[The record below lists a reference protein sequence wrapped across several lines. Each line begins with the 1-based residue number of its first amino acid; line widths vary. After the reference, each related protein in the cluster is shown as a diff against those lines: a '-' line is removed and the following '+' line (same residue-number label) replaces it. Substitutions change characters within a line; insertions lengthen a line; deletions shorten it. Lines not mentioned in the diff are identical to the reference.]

1 MKVTFE
7 IDIDIN
13 GLNTTVDVEAIGDAY
28 DYEYYVYM
36 HGEQLS
42 FSKLGRVDRENI
54 HDEIVDQFRN
64 YISYHIE
71 SQL

>member
-13 GLNTTVDVEAIGDAY
+13 GLDTTVEVEAIGDARDY
-28 DYEYYVYM
+28 DYHVY
-36 HGEQLS
+36 HNGEQLKL
-42 FSKLGRVDRENI
+42 SKIGRVDRENI
-54 HDEIVDQFRN
+54 HNEIVEQFRN
-64 YISYHIE
+64 YIAYHIE

>member
-7 IDIDIN
+7 IDVDIN
-13 GLNTTVDVEAIGDAY
+13 GLDTTVEVEAIGDAY
-28 DYEYYVYM
+28 DYEYYVY
-36 HGEQLS
+36 HNGEQLS

-54 HDEIVDQFRN
+54 HNEIVEQFRN
-64 YISYHIE
+64 YIAYHIE